1 MFEKAEQ
8 RSQELEQSYALLD
21 RWKNKSDELLY
32 SMIPQSVAD
41 RLRAGTSPLST
52 CEVCNTIYVQLYIS
66 SSPSSDRDRLQ
77 RPAGGMVFILGVNY
91 EGASR
96 VMYIGV

>member
-1 MFEKAEQ
+1 MMFEKAEQ

-41 RLRAGTSPLST
+41 RLRAGASPLDT
-52 CEVCNTIYVQLYIS
+52 CEV
-66 SSPSSDRDRLQ
+66 RLHSIIVI
-77 RPAGGMVFILGVNY
+77 RPNANFL
-91 EGASR
+91 
-96 VMYIGV
+96 

>member
-1 MFEKAEQ
+1 MMCEKAEQ
-8 RSQELEQSYALLD
+8 HSEELEKSYALLD

-52 CEVCNTIYVQLYIS
+52 CEVNAIIIK
-66 SSPSSDRDRLQ
+66 
-77 RPAGGMVFILGVNY
+77 F
-91 EGASR
+91 EF
-96 VMYIGV
+96 

>member
-8 RSQELEQSYALLD
+8 RSEELEQSYDLLD

-41 RLRAGTSPLST
+41 RLRAGVSPLST
-52 CEVCNTIYVQLYIS
+52 CEVRLTIYSLRTEI
-66 SSPSSDRDRLQ
+66 
-77 RPAGGMVFILGVNY
+77 
-91 EGASR
+91 
-96 VMYIGV
+96 